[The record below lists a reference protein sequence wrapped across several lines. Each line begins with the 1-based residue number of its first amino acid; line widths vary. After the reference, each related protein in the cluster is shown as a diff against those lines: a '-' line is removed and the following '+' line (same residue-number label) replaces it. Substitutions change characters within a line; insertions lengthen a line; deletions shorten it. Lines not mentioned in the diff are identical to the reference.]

1 MLFRYP
7 TDEED
12 YIEQAFTCFESLTK
26 EATFDNASQDRI
38 FDNLNRIKRIIYG
51 LRECAREKMAERL
64 RVSGL
69 FIHFVNLMKAK
80 CYFREQIIL
89 EVSWVLIYLFG
100 TSVECV
106 DQLLSEDLIE
116 TLMGQIGNS
125 NPAVLDNVC

>member
-1 MLFRYP
+1 
-7 TDEED
+7 
-12 YIEQAFTCFESLTK
+12 
-26 EATFDNASQDRI
+26 
-38 FDNLNRIKRIIYG
+38 
-51 LRECAREKMAERL
+51 MAERL

-69 FIHFVNLMKAK
+69 FIHFVNLMKAN
-80 CYFREQIIL
+80 CNFREQIIL

-116 TLMGQIGNS
+116 TLMGQIGNP